1 MITYFEAEFETNMRS
16 FDLILQILITHWWW
30 SGVLCMDA
38 DNDSCL
44 GLNTNAETIGQKR
57 HA

>member
-1 MITYFEAEFETNMRS
+1 MILAT
-16 FDLILQILITHWWW
+16 WW

-44 GLNTNAETIGQKR
+44 WLNTNAETIGQKG